1 VIQRASEVLKRLE
14 QGRNQNQKVNMIED
28 LPLFSAAPRTEAI
41 PTQKDELRERLAKIL
56 PDEVSAREAH
66 ALIYELKQ
74 LLDKP
79 DSQ

>member
-1 VIQRASEVLKRLE
+1 
-14 QGRNQNQKVNMIED
+14 MIED
-28 LPLFSAAPRTEAI
+28 LPLFSVATRAEVAPME
-41 PTQKDELRERLAKIL
+41 KDELRERLAKIS

-79 DSQ
+79 FAQ